1 MTADETGTPGHQNS
15 LFHEIDLCCRA
26 TLPNFLIR
34 KVTRNDI
41 FETEVRRDPEALA
54 FGMKLSGVGMDHA
67 DGGALSRDMR

>member
-26 TLPNFLIR
+26 ASPNF
-34 KVTRNDI
+34 VTRNDI
-41 FETEVRRDPEALA
+41 SETAVRRDPEALA